1 MRKPGTTNKA
11 ERSKKTAAQKAAAKP
26 GQTFWHTNN
35 SVLSREKN
43 KISQDTVQEQLEN
56 APAPNDTRKSGYPHR
71 FKNIRQGE
79 KKERLFDTGSNSS
92 TTSYREYPVMSD
104 GSNYDFDE
112 RPKPNPGPFR
122 AITNQNKT
130 FKGVIAH
137 DGKDGRTN
145 AGNFHRAAQDPIF
158 DQEEEASP
166 DERYH
171 GKGKGKE
178 GRRDRWRRD
187 R

>member
-56 APAPNDTRKSGYPHR
+56 APGPNDATKSGYPHR

-79 KKERLFDTGSNSS
+79 KNERLFDTGSNSS

-137 DGKDGRTN
+137 DGKNGRTN

-166 DERYH
+166 NERYH

-178 GRRDRWRRD
+178 GRRERWRRD